1 MKILES
7 LSLFLVNTFNNGI
20 IVNKHKEWLNFLVI
34 FFNVNN
40 AMSKFNK
47 KKKFLKNLHKVVELL
62 WNNISL
68 ESETQKSETRAA
80 PLGGDYEFREM
91 ELGTAT

>member
-1 MKILES
+1 
-7 LSLFLVNTFNNGI
+7 
-20 IVNKHKEWLNFLVI
+20 
-34 FFNVNN
+34 
-40 AMSKFNK
+40 MSKFNK

>member
-1 MKILES
+1 MSKL
-7 LSLFLVNTFNNGI
+7 
-20 IVNKHKEWLNFLVI
+20 NKI
-34 FFNVNN
+34 FF
-40 AMSKFNK
+40 K
-47 KKKFLKNLHKVVELL
+47 KNCKVVELL

-68 ESETQKSETRAA
+68 ESETQKSETCAA

>member
-1 MKILES
+1 MQWANKIK
-7 LSLFLVNTFNNGI
+7 NN
-20 IVNKHKEWLNFLVI
+20 NK
-34 FFNVNN
+34 
-40 AMSKFNK
+40 NK
-47 KKKFLKNLHKVVELL
+47 KLHKVVELL

-68 ESETQKSETRAA
+68 ESETQKSETCAA